1 MRTVIATLMLGM
13 LCCWSGKA
21 GPTASESPEPIRK
34 RIVWSHPNEA
44 LSPFESGVEWVIR
57 MQHPNGLVE
66 SASQTNFVSLY
77 DNALAALLFL
87 QTGQPDKARQIFNFF
102 QERLETEFEQTG
114 GGFYQFRDTLGTN
127 ASRVWMGDNAWLLIA
142 LRHHRLSYGSGQY
155 DAMISRLETWLRSL
169 QDPDGG
175 LRGGRNED
183 GSPIARVTEG
193 MITAYAAVA
202 GFDDFHRRLLAY
214 LQRER
219 WDANESLLLTER
231 SGGRYDHALDLHTLS
246 VLIWGEA
253 ASPMLETAN
262 RFYTV
267 QRHSLTQQE
276 VEGYCFDTDRDVIWL
291 EGSAQMALALQVAG
305 REGPYRRLLKSLE
318 QSTIPSL
325 LYPGLKA
332 LPYAANPGSTFGREP
347 LWQHADQKPALS
359 ATVWYLF
366 ARNHFNPFDLGESP
380 KPMPGDS
387 ALP

>member
-1 MRTVIATLMLGM
+1 MYTKILTCLVGT
-13 LCCWSGKA
+13 LCCWSAKA
-21 GPTASESPEPIRK
+21 GPTLSDSPEPIHK
-34 RIVWSHPNEA
+34 RIEWSRPDEA

-87 QTGQPDKARQIFNFF
+87 QTGQPDNARRIFDFF

-127 ASRVWMGDNAWLLIA
+127 GSRVWIGDNAWLLLA
-142 LRHHRLSYGSGQY
+142 LRHHRLTYGSEQY
-155 DAMISRLETWLRSL
+155 DAMIGQLDTWLRSL

-193 MITAYAAVA
+193 MITAYAAVS
-202 GFDDFHRRLLAY
+202 GFDDFHRRLLDF

-219 WDANESLLLTER
+219 WDATESLLLTER
-231 SGGRYDHALDLHTLS
+231 SGGRYDYALDLHTLS
-246 VLIWGEA
+246 VLIWGETA
-253 ASPMLETAN
+253 APMLETAN
-262 RFYTV
+262 RYYNV
-267 QRHSLTQQE
+267 QLHSLTQQE
-276 VEGYCFDTDRDVIWL
+276 VGGYCFDTDRDVIWL

-305 REGPYRRLLKSLE
+305 QEGPYRRLLKSLE
-318 QSTIPSL
+318 LSAIPSL
-325 LYPGLKA
+325 LHPGLNA
-332 LPYAANPGSTFGREP
+332 LPYAANPGSNFGREL
-347 LWQHADQKPALS
+347 LWQHADQKPAMS

-366 ARNHFNPFDLGESP
+366 ARNHFNPFDLGEAA
-380 KPMPGDS
+380 KPMPGLNS
-387 ALP
+387 